1 MKTGRADAVDAY
13 FESLFI
19 EPDAVMDRVTAE
31 TARAGLP
38 AIAVSPA
45 QGKFLMILAAAI
57 GARRILEI
65 GALGG
70 YSTIW
75 LARALPAGGRVVTLD
90 IDPASVATV
99 RRNASEA
106 GFADRIDVVEGP
118 AAASLEA
125 MIAAE
130 TLPFDFIFIDADK
143 NNYPAYLGQ
152 SLRLARPGAL
162 IVADNVVRDGK
173 VADAQSGDAMVEGVR
188 AYLDQARR
196 APRLVTTALQTL
208 GVKGYDGFAISLVR

>member
-188 AYLDQARR
+188 AYLDQASR